1 MNTHGSILVV
11 IGTRPEAVKLSP
23 VVHALRRVHPG
34 PTRVVATGQHRELLD
49 QALRFFD
56 LRPDRDLNV
65 MRPAQELADLSAR
78 LLSALDGA
86 IAAEAPAVV
95 LAQGD
100 TTTVLM
106 AALASFYRGVP
117 FAHVEA
123 GLRAPDPR
131 LPFPEEMNRRLVS
144 RIAALHL
151 APTEGARAN
160 LLAEGIPP
168 SSVHVTG
175 NPGIDALAW
184 ARARA
189 VAPAGLPRG
198 KRILF
203 VTLHRRENQGAGVSD
218 VCRAVAQLARRDDV
232 TVVFAL
238 HSNPAARQPV
248 QATLGGTQNVHL
260 VEHLDYPSMIAML
273 EASHLILTDS
283 GGVQEEAPALGR
295 PVLVLRTSTER
306 TEGVAAGATL
316 LVGTD
321 TDLIVG
327 EASRLLDDAEAYG
340 RMAVPR
346 NLYGDGRAAER
357 IAVLTT
363 KLALGGA
370 AAFSR

>member
-1 MNTHGSILVV
+1 MNNHGSVLVV

-23 VVHALRRVHPG
+23 VVHALRCVHPG
-34 PTRVVATGQHRELLD
+34 PTRVVATAQHRELLD
-49 QALRFFD
+49 QALQFFD

-131 LPFPEEMNRRLVS
+131 RPFPEEMNRRLVS

-151 APTEGARAN
+151 APTEGAGAN
-160 LLAEGIPP
+160 LVAEGIPA

-184 ARARA
+184 ARARG

-203 VTLHRRENQGAGVSD
+203 VTLHRRENQGTGVSD
-218 VCRAVAQLARRDDV
+218 VCRAVALLARRDDV
-232 TVVFAL
+232 AVVFAL

-248 QATLGGTQNVHL
+248 QAALADTPNVHL
-260 VEHLDYPSMIAML
+260 VEHLDYPRMVGML

-283 GGVQEEAPALGR
+283 GGVQEEAPTLGR

-306 TEGVAAGATL
+306 PEGVAAGAAL

-321 TDLIVG
+321 TELIVAD
-327 EASRLLDDAEAYG
+327 ASRLLDDAEAYG
-340 RMAVPR
+340 RMAVAR
-346 NLYGDGRAAER
+346 NLYGDGHAAER
-357 IAVLTT
+357 IATLVT
-363 KLALGGA
+363 KLALEGT